1 MIAEYGVTVISTAAG
16 LAEYFTDSY
25 SSIKSMQLFAAV
37 VIVALL
43 FVVFKR

>member
-1 MIAEYGVTVISTAAG
+1 MIAEYGATFISTASG
-16 LAEYFTDSY
+16 LAEYFMDSF
-25 SSIKSMQLFAAV
+25 SSIKSMHLFAAV